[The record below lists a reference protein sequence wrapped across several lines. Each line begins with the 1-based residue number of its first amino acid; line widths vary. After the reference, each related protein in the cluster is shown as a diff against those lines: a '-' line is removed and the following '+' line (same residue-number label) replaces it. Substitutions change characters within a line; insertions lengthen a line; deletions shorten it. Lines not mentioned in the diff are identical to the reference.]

1 MILVL
6 ASGLVPQ
13 MGLVGFRS
21 TLVPRR
27 MTGELSR
34 KSSLERSSIQRIRA
48 MTEGLQR
55 WSGAPFFGT
64 FFVADLPRD
73 LVIRGVPQK
82 MVHQSHSQY
91 IDVLLKTGAVGLLL
105 MAAFYL
111 RCVMWPLARMALT
124 SRSRDA
130 IMTYGVLL
138 SVLVGIAVGSTFYL
152 YFTMWTTGVPLGLIS
167 GYMVAG
173 AERELAARQT
183 G

>member
-6 ASGLVPQ
+6 ASGRVRQL
-13 MGLVGFRS
+13 GLVGFRS
-21 TLVPRR
+21 TFVPRR

-34 KSSLERSSIQRIRA
+34 KSSLERSAINRIRA

-82 MVHQSHSQY
+82 MIHQSHSQY
-91 IDVLLKTGAVGLLL
+91 IDMLLKTGAVGLLL

-111 RCVMWPLARMALT
+111 RCVIWPLARMALT
-124 SRSRDA
+124 SRSRDPT
-130 IMTYGVLL
+130 MTYWVILPRRPQRN
-138 SVLVGIAVGSTFYL
+138 VC
-152 YFTMWTTGVPLGLIS
+152 GL
-167 GYMVAG
+167 
-173 AERELAARQT
+173 
-183 G
+183 